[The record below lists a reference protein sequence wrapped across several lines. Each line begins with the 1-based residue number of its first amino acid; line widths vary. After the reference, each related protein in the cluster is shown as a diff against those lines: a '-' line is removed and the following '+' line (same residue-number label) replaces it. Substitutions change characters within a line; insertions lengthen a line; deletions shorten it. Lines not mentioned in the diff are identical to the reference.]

1 MSTPRKRKESVTP
14 SGRSNKKRARPTG
27 LTETEPEAEINR
39 EISNLTEGNN
49 IKYNN
54 LLLFKKIFIYL
65 FIGTQ
70 EGTQEETQE
79 GIQGTQRGIQEEIF
93 PEGRTRNLTLDKLIS
108 QNAEVIKNF
117 NTLNNK
123 IDKLEKIIVDFVNKR
138 EDISPEFIKVI

>member
-1 MSTPRKRKESVTP
+1 MSTPCKRKELVTP

-27 LTETEPEAEINR
+27 LTETEQEAEINH

-65 FIGTQ
+65 FI
-70 EGTQEETQE
+70 EMQEETQE

-93 PEGRTRNLTLDKLIS
+93 PKGRTRNPTLDKLIL
-108 QNAEVIKNF
+108 QNTEVIKNF

-123 IDKLEKIIVDFVNKR
+123 IDKFEKIIVDFVNKK
-138 EDISPEFIKVI
+138 EDISLEFIKVI

>member
-1 MSTPRKRKESVTP
+1 MSTPRKRKEPVTP

-65 FIGTQ
+65 FI
-70 EGTQEETQE
+70 EMQEETQE

-93 PEGRTRNLTLDKLIS
+93 PKGRTRNPTLDKLIL
-108 QNAEVIKNF
+108 QNTEVIKNF

-123 IDKLEKIIVDFVNKR
+123 IDKFEKIIVDFVNKK
-138 EDISPEFIKVI
+138 EDISLEFIKVI

>member
-1 MSTPRKRKESVTP
+1 MSTPRKRKEPVTP

-27 LTETEPEAEINR
+27 LTETEQEAEINH

-65 FIGTQ
+65 FI
-70 EGTQEETQE
+70 EMQEETQE